1 MRITSEKKSI
11 TSKPKG
17 IAVKLHTALKGK
29 SYKEITA
36 LLNRNKSTIYYIV
49 RKCNRNR
56 NIANESQS
64 RRNTLTPW
72 TEMHWNCHQSLLQF
86 LLKKYLYIYY
96 AKIFSEKTISIV
108 EFYERRTLARN
119 INCCSNNFI
128 TVFAIIL
135 GVHNS
140 HYCAYVHIW
149 LMNYII
155 SYHAARIILLLT
167 VIIRLR
173 SFTHW

>member
-11 TSKPKG
+11 TSKPKK

-29 SYKEITA
+29 SYKEIMA
-36 LLNRNKSTIYYIV
+36 LLNINKSIIYYII
-49 RKCNRNR
+49 RKYNRNR
-56 NIANESQS
+56 NIENESQS
-64 RRNTLTPW
+64 RRNMLTPW
-72 TEMHWNCHQSLLQF
+72 TEMHWNCHQLLLQF
-86 LLKKYLYIYY
+86 LLKKYLYKYFL
-96 AKIFSEKTISIV
+96 KKTISIV
-108 EFYERRTLARN
+108 EFYERRMLARK
-119 INCCSNNFI
+119 INCRSNNFI

-135 GVHNS
+135 DVHNS
-140 HYCAYVHIW
+140 HCCAYVHIW